1 VPFGEYIPFGDA
13 LFRWANISA
22 FASQMGNG
30 YTAGKG
36 PQVLDLGPLGKV
48 QPLICYEAVFPQ
60 DLRGVARAD
69 WLLQITNDAWFGT
82 WTGPFQHA
90 AQARLRAI
98 EQGLPLVRV
107 ANTGVTAVYDARG
120 RLTAGLPFGTA
131 AYLDARLPAALPV
144 TPYARYGEIPL
155 LVMLAGLAAAAFH
168 PRRRLSA

>member
-1 VPFGEYIPFGDA
+1 
-13 LFRWANISA
+13 
-22 FASQMGNG
+22 
-30 YTAGKG
+30 
-36 PQVLDLGPLGKV
+36 VLDLGPLGKV